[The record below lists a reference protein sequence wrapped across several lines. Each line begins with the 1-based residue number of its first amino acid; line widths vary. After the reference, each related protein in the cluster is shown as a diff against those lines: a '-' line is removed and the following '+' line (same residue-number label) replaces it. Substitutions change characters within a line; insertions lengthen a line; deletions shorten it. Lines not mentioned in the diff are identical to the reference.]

1 VFNKKQ
7 KNFEPILSQIITRK
21 KAQTINKYKQT
32 MKIHFLLLALL
43 AFVALSQHN
52 VDARLHDPA
61 LRRLTEH
68 RLLDELLHRRM
79 EALEEMES
87 EQGSFP
93 DGLDLL
99 ERRLGWVYRDGP
111 VTTGECCILVL
122 RNNIRECSNCP
133 NGHRY
138 TASCGTTRRCK

>member
-1 VFNKKQ
+1 
-7 KNFEPILSQIITRK
+7 
-21 KAQTINKYKQT
+21 
-32 MKIHFLLLALL
+32 MKIHFLLLALV
-43 AFVALSQHN
+43 AVVALSQHY

-61 LRRLTEH
+61 RRRLTE
-68 RLLDELLHRRM
+68 RNLLDELLQRRM
-79 EALEEMES
+79 TELEDDDEDYVE
-87 EQGSFP
+87 
-93 DGLDLL
+93 DGLDLF